1 MGNFVLAYRGG
12 GMAETDAE
20 RDAQMA
26 AWGGWFGQ
34 LGDSVVDA
42 GNPFASSA
50 SVGGDGTVAAGAGAG
65 SGLSGYSVLRADSLL
80 AATELAKGCPI
91 LGNGGSIDVYETH
104 ALM

>member
-1 MGNFVLAYRGG
+1 MGNYLLAYKGG

-34 LGDSVVDA
+34 LGDSIVDA

-50 SVGGDGTVAAGAGAG
+50 SVGGDGTVGDAG
-65 SGLSGYSVLRADSLL
+65 SGLTGYSVLRADSLI